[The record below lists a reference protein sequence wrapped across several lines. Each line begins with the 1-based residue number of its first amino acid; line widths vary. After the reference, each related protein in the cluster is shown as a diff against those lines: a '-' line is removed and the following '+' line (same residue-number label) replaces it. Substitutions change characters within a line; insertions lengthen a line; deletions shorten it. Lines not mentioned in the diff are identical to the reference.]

1 MALYSPASPEASRT
15 FRFLRRVNAAHGLS
29 LESYYDLYRWS
40 TDAIDAFWSA
50 VWDETGVVGTKG
62 AHVVDPAARPPANPA
77 WFADAALNWAE
88 NMLQCRSPDKTALV
102 QASTFSLAC
111 PPICARARSF
121 VRARR

>member
-62 AHVVDPAARPPANPA
+62 AHVVDARTPPAANPP

-88 NMLQCRSPDKTALV
+88 NMLRCRAPGKVALV
-102 QASTFSLAC
+102 EASEYPA
-111 PPICARARSF
+111 P
-121 VRARR
+121 ARRHPARV